1 MKNNQ
6 AIPACEQAREMD
18 IVDYLSK
25 LGFEPKKIRN
35 ADYWYLSPL
44 RTEKTAS
51 FKVNRKLNRWYDHG
65 AGKGGNIIDFA
76 LLYHNCTVGEF
87 LQSLQ
92 GHLSFHKQP
101 SLQQDVNDDDDKI
114 LIEKIESLHS
124 LTLIRYLHSRKI
136 PLHIAEKFCKEVTYQ
151 WNSKRFYSI
160 GFLNDSG
167 GYELRNSFC
176 KNSSSPKGITTIKN
190 GAAKV
195 ALLEG
200 FFDFLSLVTILA
212 KNDFKNW
219 DYCVLNSL
227 SFFEKA
233 RPFLEQY
240 NSVHLFLDNDKAG
253 QNCSR
258 YAENCDAKYH
268 DESNLYKH
276 YKDLNEWLVMV
287 GKKDFSN
294 PP

>member
-6 AIPACEQAREMD
+6 AILTCEQVREMD

-25 LGFEPKKIRN
+25 LGYEPKKIRN

-44 RTEKTAS
+44 RIEETTS

-65 AGKGGNIIDFA
+65 IGKGGNIIDFA
-76 LLYHNCTVGEF
+76 ILYHNCTVGEF
-87 LQSLQ
+87 LQSLE

-101 SLQQDVNDDDDKI
+101 AFQQDLKDDYDKI
-114 LIEKIESLHS
+114 IIEKIESLHS

-151 WNSKRFYSI
+151 WNNKRFYSI
-160 GFLNDSG
+160 GFSNDSG

-176 KNSSSPKGITTIKN
+176 KNSSSPKGVTTIKN
-190 GAAKV
+190 GAVKI

-200 FFDFLSLVTILA
+200 FFDFLSLVTILP

-240 NSVHLFLDNDKAG
+240 NSVHLFLDNDRAG

-258 YAENCDAKYH
+258 YAENCDTKYH

-287 GKKDFSN
+287 GKKTSSK